1 MPRAWNLF
9 RYAQIKIKLK
19 ANSVTSPRSDV
30 SGNVWHTRAHAR
42 IHIHT
47 HRLLGWNEYVI
58 EIWHCAANPGQDL
71 LTLSLTLSHSVC
83 LSAYLLTKELSLCLS
98 GRIVLNGDF
107 LCNHLIIHQFPKKPQ
122 RGCISTLCWRAQQ
135 WETGGRK
142 GGGFP
147 GGNDQNGF
155 QLLYLLQ
162 VSAFSLVLALPTYA
176 FPKCEVLLLIFLC
189 LIYLPQTG
197 LLPTQ

>member
-30 SGNVWHTRAHAR
+30 SGNVHAHMHTYRCTHIDTDCWDEMNMSYRFGIVLPTQDR
-42 IHIHT
+42 IYSHS
-47 HRLLGWNEYVI
+47 
-58 EIWHCAANPGQDL
+58 
-71 LTLSLTLSHSVC
+71 LSLSLSRSLSLSLRQSHSVC

-107 LCNHLIIHQFPKKPQ
+107 LCNHLIIHQFSKKPQ

-135 WETGGRK
+135 WETGVGR
-142 GGGFP
+142 GG
-147 GGNDQNGF
+147 
-155 QLLYLLQ
+155 
-162 VSAFSLVLALPTYA
+162 VSWRKWSKWILASLPA
-176 FPKCEVLLLIFLC
+176 
-189 LIYLPQTG
+189 TG
-197 LLPTQ
+197 ICI

>member
-19 ANSVTSPRSDV
+19 ANSLTSPRSDV
-30 SGNVWHTRAHAR
+30 SGNVWHLRTHAHAH
-42 IHIHT
+42 IHIHL
-47 HRLLGWNEYVI
+47 HIVLGWNEYVI

-71 LTLSLTLSHSVC
+71 FTLSHTLSHSVC
-83 LSAYLLTKELSLCLS
+83 LSACLLTKELSLCLS

-135 WETGGRK
+135 WETGEGR
-142 GGGFP
+142 GRGFLEEMIKM
-147 GGNDQNGF
+147 DF
-155 QLLYLLQ
+155 SCHRYLH
-162 VSAFSLVLALPTYA
+162 LVW
-176 FPKCEVLLLIFLC
+176 F
-189 LIYLPQTG
+189 
-197 LLPTQ
+197 

>member
-19 ANSVTSPRSDV
+19 ANLVTYPRSDV
-30 SGNVWHTRAHAR
+30 SGNVRHTRAHAHRR

-47 HRLLGWNEYVI
+47 HTQIVWMKWV
-58 EIWHCAANPGQDL
+58 CDTDL
-71 LTLSLTLSHSVC
+71 ALCCQARTGFIHSHSVSHSVC

-98 GRIVLNGDF
+98 GRIVLNRDF

-135 WETGGRK
+135 WETGEGR
-142 GGGFP
+142 GR
-147 GGNDQNGF
+147 
-155 QLLYLLQ
+155 
-162 VSAFSLVLALPTYA
+162 VSWRKWSKWIWASLPA
-176 FPKCEVLLLIFLC
+176 
-189 LIYLPQTG
+189 TG
-197 LLPTQ
+197 ICI